1 MPAADALRVAFVYGS
16 VAAGTETDQ
25 SDIDLMVITEEHE
38 KGPLTVAGE
47 LYGLISDRDFSVDLV
62 VMTPERFRERRS
74 RFDPFMHDALAEG
87 RLLHGVFP

>member
-1 MPAADALRVAFVYGS
+1 
-16 VAAGTETDQ
+16 
-25 SDIDLMVITEEHE
+25 MVITEEHE

-87 RLLHGVFP
+87 RLLHGVLP